1 MKKVISTSNAP
12 AAIGPY
18 SQAIMINNTLYAS
31 GQLGL
36 DPATGDFVEGGV
48 PAQTEQAFKNIRAIL
63 AEAGMTIDN
72 VVKTTCF
79 LSDMGDFAAMNE
91 VYARQFSGDFPA
103 RSAVAVKTLPK
114 NGLVEIEII
123 AIKD

>member
-1 MKKVISTSNAP
+1 
-12 AAIGPY
+12 
-18 SQAIMINNTLYAS
+18 MINNTLYAS

-72 VVKTTCF
+72 VVKATYSSPTWEI
-79 LSDMGDFAAMNE
+79 FAAMNRVCIHSAE
-91 VYARQFSGDFPA
+91 IFPPG
-103 RSAVAVKTLPK
+103 LPSQ
-114 NGLVEIEII
+114 
-123 AIKD
+123 